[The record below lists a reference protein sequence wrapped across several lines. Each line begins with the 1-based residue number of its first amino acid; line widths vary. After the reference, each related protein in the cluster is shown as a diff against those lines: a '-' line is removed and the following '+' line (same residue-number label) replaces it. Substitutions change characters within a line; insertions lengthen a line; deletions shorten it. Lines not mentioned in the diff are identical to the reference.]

1 MTSAV
6 LVSAHKGGTERAQA
20 ATYEAYRDAVTTGAE
35 YVELDIR
42 KTGDGVLVVRHDP
55 LVPNGAAGAGA
66 PAGPAAVPGYEQ
78 LCESAGHQVPRVA
91 DVLGLIAG
99 QARAH
104 LDLKETGYEA
114 EVIDLA
120 TQTVGAGAFI
130 ATTLEDESVSAIK
143 RAFPGVP
150 TALSVGRDLSR
161 VPRSRWAGIRA
172 SELFPLSRLRA
183 CGADW
188 ISVNY
193 KLARLGVVRDCH
205 RAGLG
210 IMVWTVD
217 STRLTDA
224 FLADPR
230 VGVLITNRPRQALAR
245 RAAAA
250 AREP

>member
-1 MTSAV
+1 MTSGT

-55 LVPNGAAGAGA
+55 LAPSGA
-66 PAGPAAVPGYEQ
+66 GYEQ

-120 TQTVGAGAFI
+120 TQAVGAGAFI
-130 ATTLEDESVSAIK
+130 VTTLEDESVSAIK

-172 SELFPLSRLRA
+172 SELFPLPRLRA

-230 VGVLITNRPRQALAR
+230 VGVLVTNRPRQALAR

>member
-1 MTSAV
+1 MTSGV
-6 LVSAHKGGTERAQA
+6 LVSAHKGGTERAAA

-35 YVELDIR
+35 YAELDIR

-55 LVPNGAAGAGA
+55 FGTAG
-66 PAGPAAVPGYEQ
+66 AAVPGYEQ
-78 LCESAGHQVPRVA
+78 LCELAGYQVPRVA
-91 DVLGLIAG
+91 DVLGLLAG
-99 QARAH
+99 QARGH

-120 TQTVGAGAFI
+120 TQIVGAGAFI
-130 ATTLEDESVSAIK
+130 ATTLEDASVSAIK
-143 RAFPGVP
+143 RAFPGVSA
-150 TALSVGRDLSR
+150 ALSVGRDLSL

-172 SELFPLSRLRA
+172 SELFPLARLRA

-188 ISVNY
+188 VSVNY
-193 KLARLGVVRDCH
+193 KLARLGVIRDCH

-224 FLADPR
+224 FIADRR
-230 VGVLITNRPRQALAR
+230 VRVLVTNRPRQALAR
-245 RAAAA
+245 RAAA
-250 AREP
+250 RVS